1 MKEMPLTLFVVDDD
15 EALRRSLLLLLLS
28 QGLAV
33 QAFDSGEAFLS
44 AVNLRQPGCV
54 ILDLRLGGI
63 SGLSVF
69 DSLLAAHSP
78 LVTLFLSAHGD
89 IPTALEAVRR
99 GAFDWV
105 EKPDTQQLL
114 DKLPA
119 AIALARARAQAL
131 RQWAEL
137 TPRERE
143 VARLVGWGSPTRKL
157 PGCWCRPADIVRWK
171 PIAPISSASCNAP
184 TITNWAAGWRP
195 IPGWMNSRAGH
206 RPAAAYRC
214 SARNCRLRPVASAA
228 ADWLYTARRPQQL
241 KPWPT
246 PG

>member
-1 MKEMPLTLFVVDDD
+1 MKDMPLTLFVVDDD

-44 AVNLRQPGCV
+44 AVNLRQPGCL

-119 AIALARARAQAL
+119 AITLARARAQAL

-143 VARLVGWGSPTRKL
+143 VARLVGLGQPNKE
-157 PGCWCRPADIVRWK
+157 
-171 PIAPISSASCNAP
+171 IARVLVPPC
-184 TITNWAAGWRP
+184 
-195 IPGWMNSRAGH
+195 GH
-206 RPAAAYRC
+206 RSVETHRANIFSKLQCANDNELGRWLAAH
-214 SARNCRLRPVASAA
+214 P
-228 ADWLYTARRPQQL
+228 WLD
-241 KPWPT
+241 
-246 PG
+246 

>member
-143 VARLVGWGSPTRKL
+143 VARLVGLGQPNKE
-157 PGCWCRPADIVRWK
+157 
-171 PIAPISSASCNAP
+171 IARVLVPPC
-184 TITNWAAGWRP
+184 
-195 IPGWMNSRAGH
+195 GH
-206 RPAAAYRC
+206 RSVETHRANIFSKLQCANDNELGRWLAAH
-214 SARNCRLRPVASAA
+214 P
-228 ADWLYTARRPQQL
+228 WLD
-241 KPWPT
+241 
-246 PG
+246 